1 MTGTGAFDYETAGSM
16 LELAVAGLRPGELVY
31 TRDGDGA
38 TRVTGE
44 YGGESIDLSR

>member
-1 MTGTGAFDYETAGSM
+1 MTGTGAFDYESAGLT
-16 LELAVAGLRPGELVY
+16 LELAVAGLRPGEIIY

-44 YGGESIDLSR
+44 